1 MKKLVVVLFAIA
13 LTACSTTKV
22 AEDSASKEATKFTQ
36 DFGKV
41 EVTYSNDT
49 WELIRATA
57 TAAIPITD
65 EAGLEQAM
73 NIATLRASRNII
85 EFMQQDLKNQ
95 RTVDIMTTSLAKE
108 VADNDN
114 KSKQKAADIATKIV
128 EKMTQDSNGIIKG
141 AYVIDRKVSGD
152 TKMVTVTM
160 QVDKRSVRTANQ
172 LRSSMG
178 M

>member
-1 MKKLVVVLFAIA
+1 MLFR
-13 LTACSTTKV
+13 S
-22 AEDSASKEATKFTQ
+22 
-36 DFGKV
+36 
-41 EVTYSNDT
+41 
-49 WELIRATA
+49 
-57 TAAIPITD
+57 
-65 EAGLEQAM
+65 
-73 NIATLRASRNII
+73 
-85 EFMQQDLKNQ
+85 QQDLKNQ